1 MILSINNKLY
11 NLSDVEPYV
20 LSKINAI
27 ESAYARRLISLIRY
41 MQELNGE
48 TNIPDPP
55 YPWQSKFKSSMFYQ
69 KVFFAYF
76 YLRSFLEKAFE
87 NLFTVDTDNEHLQV
101 LLTKILQH
109 YIKVLNVKDA
119 LSKILYYSLLSGYGF
134 LYITYNED
142 LKRIDLQVVNPLH
155 SKITPDLNY
164 ICLTEY
170 LPIPEAIRRYNLTYD
185 QIKPYIVPQ
194 EDPEHTVF
202 TYLQKLYND
211 RLVRIDKFYGII
223 FLPDDIITP
232 HLYIVLNKQKL
243 ITAEI
248 MPDKITPF
256 VVEFLYGINT
266 QVSFADLVYPYY
278 VQDTILTRAILDSAL
293 VNLTLGFE
301 IDTTLVD
308 EDSLADELR
317 PWKIFY
323 TRGGGDVQAIRP
335 IKLANFDPNA
345 LPIRNLIQNEATN
358 ISAITE
364 FIMGLPS
371 SRSRITAREVALKTH
386 QTQMTLAI
394 FIERLETVFIS
405 QLLTKLLYYILKYE
419 APNLQQILTTEEI
432 LFLSTVTPDDILSQV
447 KFKIR
452 GFTSVVQKSERL
464 EKIMTLLELFGQLG
478 LLPILNIEKLIHEIL
493 YNLDLPPD
501 IIQVN
506 KLAQL
511 IQAYQTT
518 QLQQEQQEQIV
529 ELLKLI
535 PKLIKHPSMENVDIP
550 QLLTQLTGIQIP
562 QKPYEED

>member
-1 MILSINNKLY
+1 MILSINNRIY
-11 NLSDVEPYV
+11 SYDDVESYV
-20 LSKINAI
+20 LNQLLAV
-27 ESAYARRLISLIRY
+27 ESAYSRRLASLIRY

-55 YPWQSKFKSSMFYQ
+55 YAWQSKFVSSMFYQ
-69 KVFFAYF
+69 KIFFAYF
-76 YLRSFLEKAFE
+76 YLRSFLDKAFE
-87 NLFTVDTDNEHLQV
+87 NLFTIDTDNEYLQV

-119 LSKILYYSLLSGYGF
+119 LSKVLFYSLLSGYGF
-134 LYITYNED
+134 IYITYNED
-142 LKRIDLQVVNPLH
+142 LKRLDLQVVNPLH

-164 ICLTEY
+164 VCITEY
-170 LPIPEAIRRYNLTYD
+170 LPVPEAIRRYNLTYD
-185 QIKPYIVPQ
+185 QIKSYIAPQ
-194 EDPEHTVF
+194 DDPEYSVL
-202 TYLQKLYND
+202 TYLQKVYND
-211 RLVRIDKFYGII
+211 RIVRIDKLYGIV

-232 HLYIVLNKQKL
+232 HLYTIINKTKL
-243 ITAEI
+243 INAEI

-256 VVEFLYGINT
+256 VVEFLYGVNT
-266 QVSFADLVYPYY
+266 QVSYADLIYPYY

-301 IDTTLVD
+301 IDTTVIE
-308 EDSLADELR
+308 EDSLSDELK

-358 ISAITE
+358 VSAITE

-371 SRSRITAREVALKTH
+371 SRSRITAKEVALKTH

-394 FIERLETVFIS
+394 FIERLETVFVS
-405 QLLTKLLYYILKYE
+405 QLLTKLLYYIFKYE
-419 APNLQQILTTEEI
+419 APNLQQLLTPEELNLLATI
-432 LFLSTVTPDDILSQV
+432 TPDDILSQI

-452 GFTSVVQKSERL
+452 GFTTVVQKNERL
-464 EKIMTLLELFGQLG
+464 EKIMSLLELFGQLG
-478 LLPILNIEKLIHEIL
+478 LLPILNLEKLIHEIL

-501 IIQVN
+501 IIEVN

-511 IQAYQTT
+511 LQAYHSSN
-518 QLQQEQQEQIV
+518 LQQQEQINQ
-529 ELLKLI
+529 LLTLIAKLS
-535 PKLIKHPSMENVDIP
+535 KHPSMENIDLP
-550 QLLTQLTGIQIP
+550 QLLSQLTGIPIP
-562 QKPYEED
+562 QKDHEETK

>member
-1 MILSINNKLY
+1 MLLSINNKLY

-20 LSKINAI
+20 ISKINVI
-27 ESAYARRLISLIRY
+27 ESAYSRRLTSLIRY
-41 MQELNGE
+41 MKELNDE

-69 KVFFAYF
+69 KIFFAYF

-87 NLFTVDTDNEHLQV
+87 NLFTIDTDNEHLQI

-109 YIKVLNVKDA
+109 YIKVLNIKDA

-134 LYITYNED
+134 IYITYNED

-164 ICLTEY
+164 INLTEY

-185 QIKPYIVPQ
+185 QIKPYIIPQ

-202 TYLQKLYND
+202 TYLQKLYD
-211 RLVRIDKFYGII
+211 DKLTRIDKLYGII

-243 ITAEI
+243 ISAEI
-248 MPDKITPF
+248 MSDKITPF

-308 EDSLADELR
+308 EDSLADELK

-323 TRGGGDVQAIRP
+323 TRGGDAQAIKP
-335 IKLANFDPNA
+335 IKLANFDPNS

-358 ISAITE
+358 VSAITE

-371 SRSRITAREVALKTH
+371 SRSRITAREVVLKTH

-405 QLLTKLLYYILKYE
+405 QLLTKLLYYIFKYE
-419 APNLQQILTTEEI
+419 APNLQQLLTPDEFF
-432 LFLSTVTPDDILSQV
+432 LLSTITPDDILSQI

-452 GFTSVVQKSERL
+452 GFTSVVQKNERL
-464 EKIMTLLELFGQLG
+464 EKIMSLLELFGQLG

-501 IIQVN
+501 IIEVN

-511 IQAYQTT
+511 LQASQTT
-518 QLQQEQQEQIV
+518 NLQQQQQIAD
-529 ELLKLI
+529 LLSLISKLA
-535 PKLIKHPSMENVDIP
+535 KHPSMENIDLP
-550 QLLTQLTGIQIP
+550 QLLTQLTGIPIP
-562 QKPYEED
+562 QKTDEETN

>member
-1 MILSINNKLY
+1 MILSINNKIY
-11 NLSDVEPYV
+11 NLTDIESYV
-20 LSKINAI
+20 LGQINAV
-27 ESAYARRLISLIRY
+27 ESAYSRRLTTLIRY

-55 YPWQSKFKSSMFYQ
+55 YEWQSKFLSSMFYQ
-69 KVFFAYF
+69 KIFFAYF

-87 NLFTVDTDNEHLQV
+87 NLFTIDTNNEQLQII
-101 LLTKILQH
+101 LTKILQH
-109 YIKVLNVKDA
+109 YIKTLNVKDA
-119 LSKILYYSLLSGYGF
+119 LSKVLFYSLLSGYGF
-134 LYITYNED
+134 IYITYNED
-142 LKRIDLQVVNPLH
+142 LKRLDLQVINPLH
-155 SKITPDLNY
+155 SKLTPDLNY
-164 ICLTEY
+164 VCITEY

-185 QIKPYIVPQ
+185 QIKPYIAPQ
-194 EDPEHTVF
+194 DDPEYSVL

-211 RLVRIDKFYGII
+211 KLVRIDKFYGII

-232 HLYIVLNKQKL
+232 HFYIVLNKYKL
-243 ITAEI
+243 INAEI

-256 VVEFLYGINT
+256 VVEFLYGVNT
-266 QVSFADLVYPYY
+266 QVSYADLIYPYY

-301 IDTTLVD
+301 IDTTVIE
-308 EDSLADELR
+308 EDSLSDELK

-323 TRGGGDVQAIRP
+323 TRGGGEIQAIRP

-345 LPIRNLIQNEATN
+345 LPIRNLIQHEATN
-358 ISAITE
+358 VSAITE

-371 SRSRITAREVALKTH
+371 SRSRVTAKEVSLKTQ

-419 APNLQQILTTEEI
+419 APNLQQLLLPEELNLLATI
-432 LFLSTVTPDDILSQV
+432 TPDDVLSQI

-452 GFTSVVQKSERL
+452 GFTSVVQKNERL
-464 EKIMTLLELFGQLG
+464 EKIMSLLELFGQLN
-478 LLPILNIEKLIHEIL
+478 LLPILNIEKFIHEIL

-501 IIQVN
+501 IIEVN

-511 IQAYQTT
+511 IQASQSTE
-518 QLQQEQQEQIV
+518 LQHQQKLT
-529 ELLKLI
+529 ELLTLLSKFS
-535 PKLIKHPSMENVDIP
+535 KHPSMEDIDMP
-550 QLLTQLTGIQIP
+550 KLLSELTGIPIP
-562 QKPYEED
+562 EKKNEE